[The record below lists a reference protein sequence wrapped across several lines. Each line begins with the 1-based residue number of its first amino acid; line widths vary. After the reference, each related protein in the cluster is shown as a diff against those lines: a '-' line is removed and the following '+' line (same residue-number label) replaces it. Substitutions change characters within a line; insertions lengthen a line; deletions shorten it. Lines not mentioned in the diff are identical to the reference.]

1 MKVVE
6 LQRRGVPHFHAVIR
20 LDAATDPDQPPA
32 APDTAV
38 TAGEFAQLVHLAARR
53 ARLTIPATD
62 GDGNPRQVVFGEQTD
77 TQTLTR
83 APSAVPGSDA
93 TSTADAGP
101 PPSTG
106 ARAGRP
112 IAAYLA
118 KYVTKSVSEFGLSPR
133 RMSPAAIARLD
144 VSDHIRAILTTIMDF
159 AAHPDYADM
168 QRWLHTLGYRG
179 HITTKSRRFSTT
191 MGNLRA
197 RRAAWRTHQAQDTR
211 SKSDGLQPSLASAD
225 DHDDNGDSATTL
237 ARSVGWEYV
246 RSGHVSEG
254 DRILTVTAAVHARE
268 ARRVARDMLAELAH
282 HRPSERGESGIEP

>member
-1 MKVVE
+1 VKVVE

-179 HITTKSRRFSTT
+179 HITTNSRRFSTT
-191 MGNLRA
+191 MGNLR
-197 RRAAWRTHQAQDTR
+197 RAAWRTQTSPRHHLEKRWAATVTGQRRRPRRQRNDSRAVRRLGIRPLRSRLRGRPHPHHHRSPARPRSTTR
-211 SKSDGLQPSLASAD
+211 SPG
-225 DHDDNGDSATTL
+225 
-237 ARSVGWEYV
+237 
-246 RSGHVSEG
+246 
-254 DRILTVTAAVHARE
+254 HARR
-268 ARRVARDMLAELAH
+268 ACAPPRQ
-282 HRPSERGESGIEP
+282 RP

>member
-1 MKVVE
+1 VKVVE

-179 HITTKSRRFSTT
+179 HITTNSRRFSTT
-191 MGNLRA
+191 MGNLR
-197 RRAAWRTHQAQDTR
+197 RAAWRTQQAHDTT
-211 SKSDGLQPSLASAD
+211 SKSDGLQPSPASAD
-225 DHDDNGDSATTL
+225 DHGDSGTTL
-237 ARSVGWEYV
+237 AQSVGWEYV
-246 RSGHVSEG
+246 RSGHVCEG
-254 DRILTVTAAVHARE
+254 DRILTITAALHARE
-268 ARRVARDMLAELAH
+268 ARRAARDMLAELAPH
-282 HRPSERGESGIEP
+282 HVSGRDESGIEP